1 MEEQPKMVDS
11 NETQK
16 PDTAKILDELSK
28 GRAPHKTRAQK
39 KARSRVVILTLLLL
53 PLALVV
59 AWLAWQQWL
68 LSTTLPR
75 LESRVSDVETRGAAA
90 PAVGLDTA
98 LDEMRQQLQRELED
112 ALAAIPSPGENQT
125 ERESRLVELATD
137 AAREAIQA
145 LSGEIDARLQQQA
158 GTESEIA
165 RLRNQVAELSA
176 RLRASAA
183 SPTREWR
190 LLEAEYLLSMASRKL
205 RFERDVHSA
214 IELYGL
220 ADEALAAS
228 ASDEVY
234 PLRQALV
241 QELASLRSVELPD
254 RDSLFLRLDILLAQ
268 ADGLRLVGH
277 SIETLRNEFGAAA
290 AATPAVARESV
301 PGDEALTLQRVYRD
315 ALDFLSSVF
324 VWREL
329 DEPAQSLVASRGAGA
344 REFTLMLE
352 QAKLA
357 LLAQDAIL
365 FDRQLQSA
373 DGWLRQHGE
382 QGTEAVASALSE
394 IATLRAIDLRPPLP
408 VLGEALR
415 GLSQLNASAGQ

>member
-277 SIETLRNEFGAAA
+277 SIETLRNEFAAAA

-329 DEPAQSLVASRGAGA
+329 DEPALSLVASRGGAA

-415 GLSQLNASAGQ
+415 GLSQLNGSAGQ